1 MLTCGGAV
9 PYLQVEGHPVPVGQV
24 YLEGALQLPRRL
36 ELERAVPR
44 HESDVVAIVH
54 QVVGEGKHRITVRV
68 HDGRRMREGEVDVA
82 VALGK
87 FLEFTAEVGLAVA
100 AEMRVLA
107 DVQAGEVD
115 VASRAGDV
123 QSCQLYDEAVA
134 GAVTGKPHLAL
145 AAARLGEVPRTYN
158 CFLFF

>member
-1 MLTCGGAV
+1 
-9 PYLQVEGHPVPVGQV
+9 
-24 YLEGALQLPRRL
+24 
-36 ELERAVPR
+36 
-44 HESDVVAIVH
+44 
-54 QVVGEGKHRITVRV
+54 
-68 HDGRRMREGEVDVA
+68 
-82 VALGK
+82 
-87 FLEFTAEVGLAVA
+87 
-100 AEMRVLA
+100 MRVLA